1 MRAILFFLI
10 LAAVNGLV
18 FDASAEDLF
27 LGRVLSVD
35 RETGKLSVALMDGE
49 EHPENSENAGKSIV
63 VTIPADRLPKNLLPG
78 NVIRIWGAM
87 SRETGALNATQ
98 LHALGNRGYGNDPT
112 GVRRR
117 LGKSRGQYGGRG
129 EGKGRARH

>member
-35 RETGKLSVALMDGE
+35 RQTGELSVALMDGG
-49 EHPENSENAGKSIV
+49 EHPESENAGKSIA

-87 SRETGALNATQ
+87 SRETGTLNATQ
-98 LHALGNRGYGNDPT
+98 LHALGNSGYGNDPT

-129 EGKGRARH
+129 EGKGRGRH